1 MKMKKIFTVTLDG
14 LLFHGNE
21 EWNELRMIGQEK
33 FTFQDSFGGLK
44 IKLAWDRVTEENKI

>member
-1 MKMKKIFTVTLDG
+1 MKMKKIFTVILDG

-44 IKLAWDRVTEENKI
+44 IKLA